1 MDLCTLLYPTTSSG
15 VDVNEKKN
23 SIKKEFPTLPI
34 QGINNHPFII
44 FQIKAWKT
52 LKKKQNKKHELK
64 IQKVKK

>member
-52 LKKKQNKKHELK
+52 LNKNKTKNHTIRIKEFKK
-64 IQKVKK
+64 